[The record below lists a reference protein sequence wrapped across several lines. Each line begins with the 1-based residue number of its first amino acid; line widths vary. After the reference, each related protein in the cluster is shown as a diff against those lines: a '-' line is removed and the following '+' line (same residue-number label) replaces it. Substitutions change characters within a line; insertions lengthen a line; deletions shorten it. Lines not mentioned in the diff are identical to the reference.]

1 MFFLNE
7 ESHRLK
13 LIKRYISNPRG
24 RFYKKKK
31 EGEIEESER
40 ERGKEGREREKEKR
54 KRKKGKE
61 RGRKSIKKKINKN

>member
-31 EGEIEESER
+31 EGEIEKSER
-40 ERGKEGREREKEKR
+40 ERGKEGRKR
-54 KRKKGKE
+54 GKE
-61 RGRKSIKKKINKN
+61 RGKRKREKECKKKK